1 MTGLLSGCIGISSLD
16 RVLCILVAIALLA
29 SRSGKGGT
37 GSGCDLSCMSGD
49 QPFRDAPNK
58 RGGKKVKRKK
68 ELWELTE
75 QGQHIPKVKS
85 ESVPIGYSSSD
96 YNTGNWGQHTGWQ
109 DWSDWHNKEPSVVN
123 SEAKTPL
130 SPTQDT
136 VESCEPIT
144 IDPSRSPPKAVPEV
158 SGPEVSVSSLPE
170 APSSSGV
177 LISEARPLELRPR
190 GGPQVAST
198 ASSVA
203 GAHPTIRLSLDL
215 HGVLDLGST
224 GKGRWSTVAINQLA
238 NWLSQSPYHQASV
251 YSYIG
256 LRGAE
261 SKFRRDQALA
271 SVRRFNTAH
280 NADLRIGITTDK
292 LKSDIQAQEVS
303 VHVDDKVEICR
314 QLNDRGVP
322 NICLNPNLR
331 NPPPDLVVVKDIVA
345 AFEAIERLRLV
356 PRVWASQW
364 PGIFK
369 TG

>member
-1 MTGLLSGCIGISSLD
+1 MNLSQLVIRPRITTLVIGVNTLVGRIGLIGI
-16 RVLCILVAIALLA
+16 I
-29 SRSGKGGT
+29 
-37 GSGCDLSCMSGD
+37 
-49 QPFRDAPNK
+49 K
-58 RGGKKVKRKK
+58 R
-68 ELWELTE
+68 
-75 QGQHIPKVKS
+75 
-85 ESVPIGYSSSD
+85 
-96 YNTGNWGQHTGWQ
+96 
-109 DWSDWHNKEPSVVN
+109 
-123 SEAKTPL
+123 
-130 SPTQDT
+130 PTQDT

-144 IDPSRSPPKAVPEV
+144 IDPSHSPPKAVPEV
-158 SGPEVSVSSLPE
+158 SGPEVPVSSLPE

-224 GKGRWSTVAINQLA
+224 GKGRWSTVAIDQLA
-238 NWLSQSPYHQASV
+238 NWLSQSPYHQAGV

-256 LRGAE
+256 LKGAE

-292 LKSDIQAQEVS
+292 LKSDIQAQVVS

>member
-1 MTGLLSGCIGISSLD
+1 MNPSQLVIRPRITTLVIGVNTLVGRIGPVGRIGLIGRIKSRQLLTQRLKPHCHLLRTLSKAVNLSL
-16 RVLCILVAIALLA
+16 LI
-29 SRSGKGGT
+29 
-37 GSGCDLSCMSGD
+37 
-49 QPFRDAPNK
+49 
-58 RGGKKVKRKK
+58 
-68 ELWELTE
+68 
-75 QGQHIPKVKS
+75 H
-85 ESVPIGYSSSD
+85 
-96 YNTGNWGQHTGWQ
+96 H
-109 DWSDWHNKEPSVVN
+109 
-123 SEAKTPL
+123 
-130 SPTQDT
+130 
-136 VESCEPIT
+136 
-144 IDPSRSPPKAVPEV
+144 PPKAVPEV
-158 SGPEVSVSSLPE
+158 SGPEVPVSSLPE

-224 GKGRWSTVAINQLA
+224 GKGRWSTVAIDQLA
-238 NWLSQSPYHQASV
+238 NWLSQSPYHQAGV

-256 LRGAE
+256 LKGAE

-292 LKSDIQAQEVS
+292 PKSDIKAQEVS